1 MGVLEKSAARN
12 RRRNKIVEIILKTV
26 TAAGILS
33 VALLAPNALQFF
45 KMFKNGRRGQNQKY
59 YLKTA
64 AARLAKQGLV
74 EFNKT
79 ERGTFLRL
87 TPAGEKKL
95 RLLELDNFEIPKPKR
110 WDKRWRVVIF
120 DIKEVRRGTRDKL
133 RVSLSRLGFIKL
145 QHSVWI
151 SPYDCEDFI
160 TLLKADFMV
169 GKDILYLIVEKI
181 ENDKPLLAHF
191 NLKQ

>member
-33 VALLAPNALQFF
+33 VALLPPNALQFLRCLKTEDADKIKSIIF
-45 KMFKNGRRGQNQKY
+45 
-59 YLKTA
+59 KTA

-120 DIKEVRRGTRDKL
+120 DIKEVRRGDAR
-133 RVSLSRLGFIKL
+133 
-145 QHSVWI
+145 
-151 SPYDCEDFI
+151 
-160 TLLKADFMV
+160 
-169 GKDILYLIVEKI
+169 
-181 ENDKPLLAHF
+181 
-191 NLKQ
+191 